1 MAVNK
6 MNVADGFVLATCTIL
21 LVLMSLVTRKVFK
34 IVGFGDKRLM
44 LMLIFLDLTLIG
56 KFRTAKRMI

>member
-6 MNVADGFVLATCTIL
+6 MNVADSFILATCTIL

-44 LMLIFLDLTLIG
+44 LMLIFLDLSLVGMCTIE
-56 KFRTAKRMI
+56 F